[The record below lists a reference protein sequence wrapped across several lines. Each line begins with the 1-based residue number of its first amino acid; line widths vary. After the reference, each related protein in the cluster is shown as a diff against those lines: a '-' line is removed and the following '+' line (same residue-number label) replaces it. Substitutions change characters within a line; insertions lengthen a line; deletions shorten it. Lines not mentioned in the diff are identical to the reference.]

1 MNNDKNNLAIGLF
14 DSGIGGLSVLKQF
27 IKFLPNEKF
36 IYLGDT
42 ARVPYGNKS
51 VQTVIEYSKQCAEFL
66 IRKGV
71 KLIVIACNTAS
82 AIALEEIRKISDVPV
97 IGMIEPAS
105 KAAIINSQNK
115 NIGIIGTRATISSQ
129 AYQLKI
135 KELYKSNDINIY
147 TKHCPLF
154 VPLVEEGYS
163 KHQITKTVAKE
174 YLTDFL
180 DYNIDTLV
188 LGCTH
193 YPILKPIINE
203 LLPNANLIDSG
214 ENSAITAIK
223 LLANEGNLI
232 DDEKYIKSLPDIEF
246 YVTDIPSTFHELS
259 QTFLGFQVI
268 EPIKVNIDSY

>member
-1 MNNDKNNLAIGLF
+1 MKNNLAIGLF

-51 VQTVIEYSKQCAEFL
+51 EQTVIEYAKQCTEFL
-66 IRKGV
+66 LKKGV

-82 AIALEEIRKISDVPV
+82 AIALEEVRKISNVPV

-135 KELYKSNDINIY
+135 KDLCKSNDYNIY
-147 TKHCPLF
+147 TKPCPLF

-163 KHQITKTVAKE
+163 KHLVTKSIANE
-174 YLTDFL
+174 YLSEFL
-180 DYNIDTLV
+180 NYNIDTLV
-188 LGCTH
+188 MGCTH
-193 YPILKPIINE
+193 YPILKSVISEI
-203 LLPNANLIDSG
+203 LPNTTLIDSG
-214 ENSAITAIK
+214 EHSAITAIK
-223 LLANEGNLI
+223 LLANEGVLI
-232 DDEKYIKSLPDIEF
+232 DDKDYIKSQPEIGF

-259 QTFLGFQVI
+259 QIFLGFQVI
-268 EPIKVNIDSY
+268 EPQKVYIES